1 MSRSGLTGAAGAA
14 CGTDATAAGM
24 VPGAGRCVTTW
35 VSSRL
40 AAPADP
46 FDPRLRRI
54 LKSCF
59 SNSNSETEFF
69 FIRSMIALISFKSTK
84 VIVSVLPEYP
94 SQLISNKKAASD
106 STLLFCHSML
116 GKDNERKVQRQYVI

>member
-1 MSRSGLTGAAGAA
+1 MTCGA
-14 CGTDATAAGM
+14 
-24 VPGAGRCVTTW
+24 
-35 VSSRL
+35 SSETCPDEPPL
-40 AAPADP
+40 
-46 FDPRLRRI
+46 PRLSLI

-69 FIRSMIALISFKSTK
+69 FIRSMIALMSLRSTK